1 MPEPQILT
9 LKCQNRSLKFCIL
22 FSVFLPAFFFI
33 TRPENFLLPCLK
45 QSQAKG
51 PLILEIL
58 ITSTVCYCETVQI
71 GPCLRKSSCH
81 FHENHGK
88 GCHFG
93 LFKLTEGMFDAVWE
107 GTEGRNSLKGDYIKV
122 ATSCLIC
129 LLLDLIW
136 CSRSDFDL
144 DRSSGYC
151 LVSPSCQPRAEMLHH
166 KWKLFL
172 VLKLRLCRQA

>member
-1 MPEPQILT
+1 M
-9 LKCQNRSLKFCIL
+9 
-22 FSVFLPAFFFI
+22 
-33 TRPENFLLPCLK
+33 TRPEIFLLPCLK
-45 QSQAKG
+45 QSQAKR

-71 GPCLRKSSCH
+71 SPLLRKSNCH
-81 FHENHGK
+81 YHKNHRK

-122 ATSCLIC
+122 ATSCLIS

-136 CSRSDFDL
+136 YSRLDFDL

-151 LVSPSCQPRAEMLHH
+151 LASPSCQPRAEMLHH
-166 KWKLFL
+166 KWKLFF
-172 VLKLRLCRQA
+172 VLKHRLCHQA